1 MRYLICLICSTCF
14 AQFDFNQPI
23 KFLALG
29 DSYTVGASVAY
40 QERWPSQLYDSLA
53 KLDLEIDTLHYIAT
67 SGWTTTDLQRAI
79 RSTSY
84 KNDYN
89 LVSLL
94 IGVNN
99 EYQNKSFSLYQKEF
113 PQLLSRAIEFANND
127 SSQVFVVSI
136 PDYAY
141 TPFGGN
147 NESISE
153 RLDQYNQFAESY
165 CNSLGIKFFYITD
178 ISRKGLDAPELV
190 ANDDLHPSGKQ
201 YAKWVDLI
209 LLEYE
214 TDQIKA
220 TEGGINSF
228 FEIYPNPT
236 SGKIWVTTQSRES
249 VVVYNCAGELVY
261 KTNEQLINLTSYPKG
276 IYFLKQG
283 DHYEKIMV
291 K

>member
-23 KFLALG
+23 KFMALG
-29 DSYTVGASVAY
+29 DSYTIGASVSY

-67 SGWTTTDLQRAI
+67 SGWTTTDLKAAI
-79 RSTSY
+79 KLTSY

-99 EYQNKSFSLYQKEF
+99 EFQNKSFSLYQKEF
-113 PQLLSRAIEFANND
+113 PELLSRALEFAGND

-141 TPFGGN
+141 TPFGGA
-147 NESISE
+147 NENTSK

-165 CNSLGIKFFYITD
+165 CDSLNIRFFYITD
-178 ISRKGLDAPELV
+178 ISRQGLNKPELV

-209 LLEYE
+209 LLEYQQN
-214 TDQIKA
+214 QI
-220 TEGGINSF
+220 NDVNYNLNDSF
-228 FEIYPNPT
+228 QVFPNPT
-236 SGKIWVTTQSRES
+236 TGKIAINSKSNES
-249 VVVYNCAGELVY
+249 IVISDMTGKEIYNTKGHQV
-261 KTNEQLINLTSYPKG
+261 NLINHPKG
-276 IYFLKQG
+276 IYHLRQG
-283 DHYEKIMV
+283 KYYKKIV
-291 K
+291 LY

>member
-1 MRYLICLICSTCF
+1 MRYLICLVCTSCF

-29 DSYTVGASVAY
+29 DSYTIGASVAY
-40 QERWPSQLYDSLA
+40 QERWPSQLFDSLA
-53 KLDLEIDTLHYIAT
+53 QLDLETDTLHYIAT
-67 SGWTTTDLQRAI
+67 SGWTTTDLQTAI
-79 RSTSY
+79 KSTSY

-113 PQLLSRAIEFANND
+113 PELLSRAIEFASND
-127 SSQVFVVSI
+127 RNKVFIVSI
-136 PDYAY
+136 PDYVY
-141 TPFGGN
+141 TPFGVDN
-147 NESISE
+147 DSTSK

-165 CNSLGIKFFYITD
+165 CDSLGIKFFYITD
-178 ISRKGLDAPELV
+178 ISRKGLDDPELV
-190 ANDDLHPSGKQ
+190 ANDELHPSTKQ
-201 YAKWVDLI
+201 YAKWVDLM

-214 TDQIKA
+214 ADQIKG
-220 TEGGINSF
+220 TEGSINSS
-228 FEIYPNPT
+228 FEVYPNPT

-249 VVVYNCAGELVY
+249 VVIYNCAGELIY
-261 KTNEQLINLTSYPKG
+261 SSHEQLINLTSYPKG